1 MKKILIIGGA
11 GFMGYHLTR
20 KMIKKYKVDLVD
32 NFSRGSRDKD
42 FKNLLKSNKIKL
54 FNLDLIKDRNRINK
68 LSTNYHYIFHFAAV
82 VGASNVINSPYSV
95 LVKNFQLLKNALDI
109 AKKQKKLKRFI
120 FTSSSEVYFGTLKN
134 YGLSFPTKEI
144 TKLSVLNLSDKR
156 GTYMLSKIYGE
167 ALCQQAN
174 VPFTI
179 VRPHNFYGP
188 RMGLSHVIPE
198 LLKKVYLSKNK
209 KIDVYSPHHKRNF
222 CYIDDGLDLILS
234 LISKKK
240 SLNNTYNIGNK
251 SKDITIEKLSKI
263 IIYISRKNLKIR
275 KKRDIFNSPL
285 RRWPDISKALRIT
298 SYKFKYDLEQG
309 LLKTYEWY
317 KSNIF

>member
-1 MKKILIIGGA
+1 MSVYGNVYNPP
-11 GFMGYHLTR
+11 FSEELTPR
-20 KMIKKYKVDLVD
+20 PID
-32 NFSRGSRDKD
+32 
-42 FKNLLKSNKIKL
+42 
-54 FNLDLIKDRNRINK
+54 
-68 LSTNYHYIFHFAAV
+68 
-82 VGASNVINSPYSV
+82 PYG
-95 LVKNFQLLKNALDI
+95 I
-109 AKKQKKLKRFI
+109 AKYAVEQDLRVAYEQHKLP
-120 FTSSSEVYFGTLKN
+120 Y
-134 YGLSFPTKEI
+134 
-144 TKLSVLNLSDKR
+144 
-156 GTYMLSKIYGE
+156 
-167 ALCQQAN
+167 
-174 VPFTI
+174 TI